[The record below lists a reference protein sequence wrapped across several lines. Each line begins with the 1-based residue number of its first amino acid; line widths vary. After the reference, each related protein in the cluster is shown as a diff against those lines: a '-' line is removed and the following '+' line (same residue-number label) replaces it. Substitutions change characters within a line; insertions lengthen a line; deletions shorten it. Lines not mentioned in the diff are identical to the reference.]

1 MLEVRNLTKIYK
13 PKNGVEVK
21 ALDDVTL
28 SFPEKGMVFLLG
40 KSGSGK
46 STLLNVSGGL
56 DAPTSGEIIVKG
68 RSSKNFSQNDFDSY
82 RNTFIGFVF
91 QEYNI
96 LNEFSVEDNIALALE
111 LQNKPKD
118 KAAVEQLLAEVDLS
132 GYAKRKPNTLSGG
145 QKQRIAIARALIKK
159 PEIIMADEPSGAL
172 DSATGKQVFET
183 LKKLSRDK
191 LVLVVSHDRD
201 SAELY
206 GDRIIELMDGKV
218 ISDVSKTEEK
228 QTAVTENIDHM
239 GDVLRVKQ
247 GASLSEKD
255 FAEIKKFL
263 SQSNGDVIIA
273 SGEKEVKEF
282 KKVSRITDE
291 GAREVFRQTKETEK
305 RTYTPAESKF
315 IRSKLPMRHA
325 IKIGLSGMKSK
336 PVRLFFT
343 ILLCV
348 LAFTMF
354 GLLSTMTVYD
364 SEPTFKETM
373 MNSGKEVMRV
383 LKHYKVTTTWYNMGE
398 LQHSYEGRMETRFT
412 EKDIEQFK
420 NTYGSD
426 AFGGVRAY
434 FSYNVVSKVAP
445 YWINQ
450 ISTVGYLGE
459 NNTLRN
465 RIEGQYPQNDDEI
478 CISSYMADVLVNC
491 QTYDEKGSAT
501 QYQSRQDLIGK
512 KIQIQ
517 DKTYKITGIF
527 DSGSIP
533 VKYDELKDGTNGSN
547 SRLQYS
553 LESELNDGLHLV
565 AFTTR
570 PILEKIAQQNG
581 MMGYEKY
588 DYRRAAIEVS
598 LNGDTPL
605 PEYGNTNYAGFSEIK
620 SGVPTYFIDSAKT
633 AIGEGETVISEYA
646 FYEYVARIYE
656 TKANEVD
663 FDKDYEAYES
673 YRQIVDL
680 CYSQANGGKWMWDE
694 DKKEDNFVAFTDA
707 ELAANRDKIISRIKA
722 DKVELVAAMR
732 IYDER
737 QGMATGETL
746 TLNIVGFVPAK
757 RETSYMQCAY
767 LADSVASTLWETQ
780 RKGLEYY
787 EEYES
792 KYAEP
797 ADALY
802 TDAFLPYDGSAERTD
817 AFWDLYSNDQYA
829 ADDSIVIPTGSFIDT
844 LRMVDDTVQSM
855 SKVFLYVGLV
865 LAVFAAL
872 LFSNFISVSISQ
884 KKKEIGILRAIGA
897 KSSDVFKIFFSEST
911 FIAVLCILI
920 SSVASYFI
928 CGYLNVSLA
937 ENIGAS
943 LLVFGIPSFAMLLG
957 IAAVTAILATFFPV
971 HSAARKKPI
980 ESIRAI

>member
-1 MLEVRNLTKIYK
+1 MLEVKNLTKIYK
-13 PKNGVEVK
+13 PKNGVEVR

-68 RSSKNFSQNDFDSY
+68 RSSKSFSQNDFDSY

-111 LQNKPKD
+111 LQNKSKD
-118 KAAVEQLLAEVDLS
+118 KAAVEQLLSEVDLS

-183 LKKLSRDK
+183 LKKLSKDK

-206 GDRIIELMDGKV
+206 GDRIIELKDGKV
-218 ISDVSKTEEK
+218 ISDVSKTKEK

-263 SQSNGDVIIA
+263 TESNGDVIIA
-273 SGEKEVKEF
+273 SGEREVKEF

-291 GAREVFRQTKETEK
+291 GEREVFRKTKEAEK
-305 RTYTPAESKF
+305 KTYTAADSKF
-315 IRSKLPMRHA
+315 IRSKLPLRHA

-373 MNSGKEVMRV
+373 MNSDKEVMR
-383 LKHYKVTTTWYNMGE
+383 LIKHYKVTTNWYNMGE
-398 LQHSYEGRMETRFT
+398 LQNSYEGRMETRFT
-412 EKDIEQFK
+412 EKEIEEFK
-420 NTYGSD
+420 NTYGAD
-426 AFGGVRAY
+426 VFGGVRAY
-434 FSYNVVSKVAP
+434 LSYSVVSKVAP
-445 YWINQ
+445 YWTNQ
-450 ISTVGYLGE
+450 INTVGYLGGS
-459 NNTLRN
+459 NTLRN
-465 RIEGQYPQNDDEI
+465 KIEGQYPQKDDEI

-491 QTYDEKGSAT
+491 QTYDDKGSAT
-501 QYQSRQDLIGK
+501 QFTSRQDLFGK
-512 KIQIQ
+512 TLQIS
-517 DKTYKITGIF
+517 DKQYKITGIF

-533 VKYDELKDGTNGSN
+533 VKYDELKDSTNGSN
-547 SRLQYS
+547 GRLQYA

-565 AFTTR
+565 AFITR
-570 PILEKIAQQNG
+570 PALEKIAQQNG

-588 DYRRAAIEVS
+588 DYRRAAIVNNI
-598 LNGDTPL
+598 NGDFTL

-620 SGVPTYFIDSAKT
+620 PGVPTYFIDSAKT
-633 AIGEGETVISEYA
+633 TIGEGETVISEYA
-646 FYEYVARIYE
+646 FYEYVARYYE
-656 TKANEVD
+656 WKNKDLDYE
-663 FDKDYEAYES
+663 KDYEGYEAHLQFLTIC
-673 YRQIVDL
+673 YDL
-680 CYSQANGGKWMWDE
+680 MSGGKWTYDE
-694 DKKEDNFVAFTDA
+694 DKKEDNFVAFSA
-707 ELAANRDKIISRIKA
+707 EQLAENRQKVFSKMEA
-722 DKVELVAAMR
+722 DKVELMAAMR
-732 IYDER
+732 LYDDR
-737 QGMATGETL
+737 TGMATGETL
-746 TLNIVGFVPAK
+746 NLKVVGFVEAN
-757 RETSYMQCAY
+757 RETSHTQYAY
-767 LADSVASTLWETQ
+767 LNDATANSLWESQ
-780 RKGLEYY
+780 KKGLEYY

-792 KYAEP
+792 KYVEP
-797 ADALY
+797 ADAFY
-802 TDAFLPYDGSAERTD
+802 SDAFLPYDRSAERTD
-817 AFWDLYSNDQYA
+817 AFWELYANNEYN
-829 ADDSIVIPTGSFIDT
+829 ADDSIYIPTGAFIDT

-920 SSVASYFI
+920 SSAASYFI
-928 CGYLNVSLA
+928 CGYLNVELA

-943 LLVFGIPSFAMLLG
+943 LLVFGIPSFMMLLG
-957 IAAVTAILATFFPV
+957 IAAVTAVLATFFPV
-971 HSAARKKPI
+971 RSAARKKPI

>member
-118 KAAVEQLLAEVDLS
+118 KAAVEKLLAEVDLS

-183 LKKLSRDK
+183 LKKLSQDK
-191 LVLVVSHDRD
+191 LVIVVSHDRD

-206 GDRIIELMDGKV
+206 GDRIIELKDGKV
-218 ISDVSKTEEK
+218 ISDVSKTNEK
-228 QTAVTENIDHM
+228 QTAVTENIDNM
-239 GDVLRVKQ
+239 GDVLRVKK

-263 SQSNGDVIIA
+263 TESNGDVIIA

-282 KKVSRITDE
+282 KKVSRITDDGE
-291 GAREVFRQTKETEK
+291 REVFRQTKETAK
-305 RTYTPAESKF
+305 REYAPAESKF
-315 IRSKLPMRHA
+315 IRSKLPLRHA

-364 SEPTFKETM
+364 SEPTFKETL
-373 MNSGKEVMRV
+373 MNSDKDVVSV
-383 LKHYKVTTTWYNMGE
+383 LKQYKVTTSWYNMGQ
-398 LQHSYEGRMETRFT
+398 LQHSYEGRMEARFT
-412 EKDIEQFK
+412 EQDIDQFK
-420 NTYGSD
+420 NTYGTD
-426 AFGGVRAY
+426 AFGGVRTY
-434 FSYNVVSKVAP
+434 LSYSVVSTTAP
-445 YWINQ
+445 YWMNQ
-450 ISTVGYLGE
+450 IDVVGYLAE
-459 NNTLRN
+459 NNALRN
-465 RIEGQYPQNDDEI
+465 RIEGAYPEKDDEI

-491 QTYDEKGSAT
+491 QTYDDKGTAT
-501 QYQSRQDLIGK
+501 QFASRQDLIGK
-512 KIQIQ
+512 TLRVQEQ
-517 DKTYKITGIF
+517 DYKITGIL
-527 DSGSIP
+527 DSGIIAQ
-533 VKYDELKDGTNGSN
+533 KYEELKNSENSTNH
-547 SRLQYS
+547 RLLNALQQ
-553 LESELNDGLHLV
+553 ELSDGLHLV

-570 PILEKIAQQNG
+570 PTLEKIAQRNG

-588 DYRRAAIEVS
+588 DYRRAAVEVN
-598 LNGDTPL
+598 LNGEVPM
-605 PEYGNTNYAGFSEIK
+605 PEYGNTTYAAISEIQSSK
-620 SGVPTYFIDSAKT
+620 KAVFIDPAKT
-633 AIGEGETVISEYA
+633 TVEDGEVVINEYV
-646 FYEYVARIYE
+646 FYEYLARIYE
-656 TKANEVD
+656 TKANELD
-663 FDKDYEAYES
+663 WEKDQQKHES
-673 YRQIVDL
+673 YWQIIDL
-680 CYSQANGGKWMWDE
+680 CYNQSSGGKRIWDE
-694 DKKEDNFVAFTDA
+694 DKKEDNFIAFSA
-707 ELAANRDKIISRIKA
+707 EELAANRDKIFARIK
-722 DKVELVAAMR
+722 DDQIDVMVAMR
-732 IYDER
+732 IYDEQ

-746 TLNIVGFVPAK
+746 NLKVVGIIPGT
-757 RETSYMQCAY
+757 RETSYTQYAY
-767 LADSVASTLWETQ
+767 LTDDTANTLWETQ
-780 RKGLEYY
+780 KGSLEYY

-792 KYAEP
+792 KYVEP

-802 TDAFLPYDGSAERTD
+802 SVAFLPYDHSAERTN
-817 AFWDLYSNDQYA
+817 AFWELYANNEYGT
-829 ADDSIVIPTGSFIDT
+829 DDSILIPTGSFIDT

-928 CGYLNVSLA
+928 CGYLNVELA

-943 LLVFGIPSFAMLLG
+943 LLVFGIPSFGMLLG
-957 IAAVTAILATFFPV
+957 IAAVTAVLATFFPV
-971 HSAARKKPI
+971 HSAAKKKPI

>member
-118 KAAVEQLLAEVDLS
+118 KAAVEKLLAEVDLS

-218 ISDVSKTEEK
+218 ISDVSKTKEK

-263 SQSNGDVIIA
+263 SGSNGDVIIA
-273 SGEKEVKEF
+273 AGEKDVKEF
-282 KKVSRITDE
+282 KKVSRITDDGE
-291 GAREVFRQTKETEK
+291 REVFRQTKETEK
-305 RTYTPAESKF
+305 KTYTPADSKF
-315 IRSKLPMRHA
+315 IRSKLPLRHA

-373 MNSGKEVMRV
+373 MNSDKDVVR
-383 LKHYKVTTTWYNMGE
+383 LNKHYKVTTSWYNMGE
-398 LQHSYEGRMETRFT
+398 FLNSYEGRMETRFT
-412 EKDIEQFK
+412 EKEIEEFK
-420 NTYGSD
+420 NTYGAD
-426 AFGGVRAY
+426 VFGGVRVY
-434 FSYNVVSKVAP
+434 LSYNVVSRVAP

-465 RIEGQYPQNDDEI
+465 KIEGQYPQNDDEV

-491 QTYDEKGSAT
+491 QTYDDKGSAT
-501 QYQSRQDLIGK
+501 QFTSRQDLLGK
-512 KIQIQ
+512 TLQIN
-517 DKTYKITGIF
+517 DKYYKITGIF

-533 VKYDELKDGTNGSN
+533 EKYDELKDSTNGSN
-547 SRLQYS
+547 GRLQYS

-570 PILEKIAQQNG
+570 PALEKIAKQNG

-588 DYRRAAIEVS
+588 DYRRAAIVNNI
-598 LNGDTPL
+598 NGDFTL

-620 SGVPTYFIDSAKT
+620 PGVPTYFIDSAKT
-633 AIGEGETVISEYA
+633 TIGEGETVISESV
-646 FYEYVARIYE
+646 FYEYVARCYE
-656 TKANEVD
+656 VKVNDLDYE
-663 FDKDYEAYES
+663 KDYEEYEAYQQFL
-673 YRQIVDL
+673 RI
-680 CYSQANGGKWMWDE
+680 CYDQMSGGRWHYDE
-694 DKKEDNFVAFTDA
+694 DKKEETFIAFSA
-707 ELAANRDKIISRIKA
+707 EELATNRQKVFSKLKA
-722 DKVELVAAMR
+722 DKVELMAAMR
-732 IYDER
+732 LVDER
-737 QGMATGETL
+737 TGMATGETL
-746 TLNIVGFVPAK
+746 NMNVVGFVEAN
-757 RETSYMQCAY
+757 RETPHMQYAY
-767 LADSVASTLWETQ
+767 LTDAAANSLWETQ
-780 RKGLEYY
+780 KKDLEYY

-802 TDAFLPYDGSAERTD
+802 SDAFLPYDRSTERTD
-817 AFWDLYSNDQYA
+817 AFWELYANNEYS
-829 ADDSIVIPTGSFIDT
+829 ADDSIYIPTGAFIDT

-911 FIAVLCILI
+911 FIAILCILI

-943 LLVFGIPSFAMLLG
+943 LLVFGIPSFVMLLA